1 MIDLKY
7 NLYDNVQKIVGKG
20 AYRELQRYLETTR
33 EHAKRHTKRLLSY
46 LKCASDN
53 TKVAIEK
60 A

>member
-1 MIDLKY
+1 ML
-7 NLYDNVQKIVGKG
+7 
-20 AYRELQRYLETTR
+20 ELQRYLEIIGTR